1 MDAAFEDT
9 AAMNAVAMN
18 AAPPPPPQD
27 RQGRQ
32 GSGRPPEPARRP
44 GPGGRPG
51 GGPGGPGGT
60 GGEERTQIT
69 AQGAMGM
76 PPGGGPRREFGAQE
90 TEIMSSGGRRRRP
103 GRGRGGSEGPD
114 GPGGPG
120 GRGPEGPGGRGP
132 RDPGGPDGPDDF
144 EDDEKP
150 RRSGWK
156 RFVPSWKIV
165 LASCAVLTAGV
176 FGMIIVGYMNTDLPS
191 ERDAQETAISQGSV
205 FYYRDGT
212 PIARIGTKRTRIS
225 IDQVPQH
232 VRDAVVAAENRSFY
246 EDSGIDLTG
255 IARSVWMTATGQQT
269 QGGSTITQQMARNY
283 FDTLNRDVTIKR
295 KVTEI
300 FISVKLDKEWSKDK
314 VLEYYLNTVPF
325 GRNTYGIEAAAKEFF
340 RKSAK
345 DLTVAQ
351 GAYLAGRIQ
360 RPGDF
365 DKQEDAGNFA
375 GTQERFS
382 YVIKDGMA
390 HMTDEN
396 GKLKYPDIA
405 ATAKFPKPKP
415 QRVSE
420 AFGGLKGYMISEAI
434 HELNDRGID
443 RDRVENGGFKI
454 YTTFDKKL
462 MQEAKKAVKGVT
474 SGMSKEFHAGLAAV
488 DPRNGQVLAIY
499 GGDDY
504 LTDPWN
510 EPFDSKK
517 QAASAF
523 KPYVLAAWLEAGYS
537 LNSWLPG
544 NQTVPKELPGQAKGG
559 ITNGHSVPPA
569 IDAIYATS
577 HSINTAFASMAYRL
591 DEVNNTIGEL
601 SAVKQIVEE
610 AGLNKNRMEKDI
622 AEHKY
627 QFSIGSALVTPVEQ
641 AAGYSIFANQGKH
654 VDYHVIKEVK
664 QGKTVVL
671 TEKKDVKHVI
681 SPDSAA
687 DAVVA
692 MEQVLKGGTAAG
704 KGIGRPAAGK
714 TGTNNDEKEAWFV
727 GFTPQLST
735 AVGMYREQCKTK
747 SGKIVQPIHA
757 NCPVT
762 PNGKPSKKYSEA
774 NPYSKPFE
782 TSLGF
787 EGAGPPTSIWRNFMM
802 AAHEGKQVEQFP
814 PKAGIGMPENIA
826 PSPTPTPEPT
836 DEFPTDEFPTD
847 DFPTDDFPTDPPPGP
862 SDSQCLPDDPACGDD
877 GVLELQS
884 EGGRPFGGDQPVGN
898 GAPAAVAATPV
909 QSTGKRRGSAG

>member
-1 MDAAFEDT
+1 
-9 AAMNAVAMN
+9 
-18 AAPPPPPQD
+18 
-27 RQGRQ
+27 
-32 GSGRPPEPARRP
+32 
-44 GPGGRPG
+44 
-51 GGPGGPGGT
+51 
-60 GGEERTQIT
+60 
-69 AQGAMGM
+69 M
-76 PPGGGPRREFGAQE
+76 PPGAGGGPRREFGAQE
-90 TEIMSSGGRRRRP
+90 TEIMPSGGRRRRP
-103 GRGRGGSEGPD
+103 GRGRGGPGGPD

-132 RDPGGPDGPDDF
+132 RDPGGPDGPDGF

-156 RFVPSWKIV
+156 RFIPSWKLV

-176 FGMIIVGYMNTDLPS
+176 FGMIVVGYMNTELPS

-212 PIARIGTKRTRIS
+212 PIARLGTKRTRVS
-225 IDQVPQH
+225 LDQVPQH

-246 EDSGIDLTG
+246 EDSGIDLMG

-300 FISVKLDKEWSKDK
+300 FISVKLDKEWTKDK

-345 DLTVAQ
+345 ELTVAQ

-375 GTQERFS
+375 GTQERFN

-420 AFGGLKGYMISEAI
+420 AFGGIKGYMLEVALR
-434 HELNDRGID
+434 ELKSRGIQRSD
-443 RDRVENGGFKI
+443 VDNGGYKI

-462 MQEAKKAVKGVT
+462 MQEAKKAVNGVT

-488 DPRNGQVLAIY
+488 DPRNGQVLAFY

-504 LTDPWN
+504 LNDPWN
-510 EPFDSKK
+510 EPFDSRK

-523 KPYVLAAWLEAGYS
+523 KPYVLAAWLEAGFS
-537 LNSWLPG
+537 LNSLVPGNRTVPEKLPG
-544 NQTVPKELPGQAKGG
+544 TTP
-559 ITNGHSVPPA
+559 ITNGHREREAVDV
-569 IDAIYATS
+569 IHATAA
-577 HSINTAFASMAYRL
+577 SINTAFASMAFALPGQLDDLRALAEAAGISKKAL
-591 DEVNNTIGEL
+591 DEDEKGARGE
-601 SAVKQIVEE
+601 S
-610 AGLNKNRMEKDI
+610 G
-622 AEHKY
+622 HGY
-627 QFSIGSALVTPVEQ
+627 QLAIGSVGVTPVEQ

-654 VDYHVIKEVK
+654 VDAHVIKEVK

-671 TEKKDVKHVI
+671 KEKRDVRQVI
-681 SPDSAA
+681 SPDAAA
-687 DAVVA
+687 DSTAA
-692 MEQVLKGGTAAG
+692 MEQVLKSGTAAG

-714 TGTNNDEKEAWFV
+714 TGTNNKEKEAWFV

-747 SGKIVQPIHA
+747 SGKIVQPQHA
-757 NCPVT
+757 NCPIT
-762 PNGKPSKKYSEA
+762 PNGKPSKKYGLQ
-774 NPYSKPFE
+774 NPYSKSFE

-826 PSPTPTPEPT
+826 PSPSPTPEPT
-836 DEFPTDEFPTD
+836 DGFPTDGFPTD
-847 DFPTDDFPTDPPPGP
+847 DFPTDDFPTDDFPTGPPPGP
-862 SDSQCLPDDPACGDD
+862 NDSQCLPDDPACGDN

-884 EGGRPFGGDQPVGN
+884 EGGRPVGGDQPPGN

-909 QSTGKRRGSAG
+909 QSAGKRRGSAG